1 MEQTQLDTYEADN
14 QRVDQF
20 MSLAKKYTDFT
31 ELTPQMIYEFVDRI
45 IVHAPEKIDGER
57 VQEVEIRLQ
66 YIGKFDTPL
75 PDPTPEEL
83 AAEEKRR
90 KRREIN
96 RRYNEK
102 KKAKK
107 LVAAQQ
113 ESLEDAMAK
122 ADSMPSEN
130 DEQKTA

>member
-1 MEQTQLDTYEADN
+1 MA
-14 QRVDQF
+14 
-20 MSLAKKYTDFT
+20 LAKKYTDFT

-83 AAEEKRR
+83 EAEEKRR

-107 LVAAQQ
+107 LAAAQQ
-113 ESLEDAMAK
+113 EKEDSIITEPASL
-122 ADSMPSEN
+122 SSET
-130 DEQKTA
+130 DEQRTA